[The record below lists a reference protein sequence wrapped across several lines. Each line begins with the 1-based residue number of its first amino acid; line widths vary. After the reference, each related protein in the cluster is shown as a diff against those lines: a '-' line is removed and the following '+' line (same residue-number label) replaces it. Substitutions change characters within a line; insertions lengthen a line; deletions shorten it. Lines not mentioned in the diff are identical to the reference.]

1 MDDYIQQEIN
11 RLKDQIAQAKSLLTD
26 PNMTEMAK
34 LEILD
39 LEKQIEIM
47 ENPNSSKE
55 SPHVTA
61 RKNEDPYAFRNAII
75 EIRGAAGGDEAKIWA
90 GDLLRMYSRFA
101 ESRGWKVEPV
111 DEGVIKIHG
120 KESYGLLKFEGGVHR
135 VQRVPQTEASGRV
148 HTSTATVATLPELQ
162 DIDFHLNPNDI
173 EFETYRS
180 GGHGGQNVNK
190 VSTAVRLRHKPT
202 GLVVTCQNERSQAQN
217 KENALKVLRAKL
229 WDIEEEK
236 RHKEVSLKR
245 ALQVGRGM
253 RNEKIRTYNY
263 PQSRVTD
270 HRINKSWGNLKDI
283 LDGNLR
289 DIVEAVRG

>member
-75 EIRGAAGGDEAKIWA
+75 EIRGVAGGDEAKIWA

-148 HTSTATVATLPELQ
+148 HTSTATVATLPELE